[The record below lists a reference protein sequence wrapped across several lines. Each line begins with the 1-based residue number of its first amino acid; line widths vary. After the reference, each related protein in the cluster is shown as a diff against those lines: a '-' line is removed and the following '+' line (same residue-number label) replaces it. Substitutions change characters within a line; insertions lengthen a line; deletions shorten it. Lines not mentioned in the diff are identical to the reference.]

1 MKLNSTNR
9 ETLKAIAI
17 VILLLLVIG
26 LFFENR
32 KQKSMYQ
39 PGPVDIEAVSDQP
52 FGSLKSSEECLKDSV
67 YSTSTGGV
75 CGGQK
80 LVQDH
85 ANYKIVG

>member
-17 VILLLLVIG
+17 VILILLDIG

-32 KQKSMYQ
+32 RQKSMYQ
-39 PGPVDIEAVSDQP
+39 PGPVDIEPVSEKP
-52 FGSLKSSEECLKDSV
+52 FGSLKSSEECLKTSV

-75 CGGQK
+75 CGDQK

-85 ANYKIVG
+85 ANYKMI